1 MPKASTIRA
10 RIEPE
15 LKHNVE
21 RLFAQL
27 GLTTTEAITL
37 FYKQVELRQGLPFA
51 VELPN
56 KATVRTFKDT
66 DQGKGIVRCE
76 DADDMFRKLGI

>member
-37 FYKQVELRQGLPFA
+37 FYKQVELRQELPFA

-76 DADDMFRKLGI
+76 DADDMFHKLGI

>member
-1 MPKASTIRA
+1 MPKASAIRA
-10 RIEPE
+10 RVESK

-37 FYKQVELRQGLPFA
+37 FYKQVELHQGLPFA

-76 DADDMFRKLGI
+76 NADDMFRKLGI

>member
-10 RIEPE
+10 RVETE

-37 FYKQVELRQGLPFA
+37 FYKQVELCQGLPFA

-56 KATVRTFKDT
+56 KTTVRTFKDT

-76 DADDMFRKLGI
+76 DADDMFCQLGI